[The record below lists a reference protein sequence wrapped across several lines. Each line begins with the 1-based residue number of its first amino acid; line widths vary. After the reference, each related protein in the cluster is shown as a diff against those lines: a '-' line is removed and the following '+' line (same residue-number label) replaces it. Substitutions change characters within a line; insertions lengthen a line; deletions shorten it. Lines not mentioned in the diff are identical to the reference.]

1 MMRYGGGSERRRTRT
16 RALPPP
22 RPKKCPLMASF
33 RPCEKRCSVFRA
45 CARATTIWVGRP
57 GRARGRTAAA
67 SETLKARLLSAFSS
81 SRARSSSVDDFG
93 APCPSIGVR
102 GGPGCCLRNHSSPAR
117 AWRSK
122 RANAASF
129 CVSDSGSGCFGC
141 PRMPHSSASVQP
153 ARGEE
158 RWKGEGRGQ
167 EAEADCVFLARER
180 VVTART

>member
-1 MMRYGGGSERRRTRT
+1 M
-16 RALPPP
+16 P
-22 RPKKCPLMASF
+22 F
-33 RPCEKRCSVFRA
+33 DVF
-45 CARATTIWVGRP
+45 
-57 GRARGRTAAA
+57 AA
-67 SETLKARLLSAFSS
+67 
-81 SRARSSSVDDFG
+81 
-93 APCPSIGVR
+93 
-102 GGPGCCLRNHSSPAR
+102 GPGCCLRNHSSPAR

-158 RWKGEGRGQ
+158 RWKGKGRGQ